1 MTSSQ
6 DFNFYNN
13 LATSI
18 LVLNTDNKI
27 VFKNHSFTKN
37 FGKIKNLN
45 RFANNFLFDVCM
57 LNSENLMDSNPINFA
72 LSSKENFTAN
82 AIYQKTKEQYF
93 YYLITTFKYNEFK
106 ILSFENITTNI
117 LYEQA
122 EKKYNFISKQYQS
135 LIETNKQFATLQKQ
149 SQAQTVKLAIMHR
162 ISNVIRESISIDKII
177 DSTLREL
184 YNLLGA
190 TKIYYVKNKDY
201 SFTIKEV
208 YPEKYKN
215 FIGEQIELPKESL
228 KHIKNKSIEQ
238 SSCLKEFI
246 NSETSYPT
254 PISRIIVPVSK
265 MHEILGLLII
275 FTNQK
280 TFDDSQNDVLQ
291 SIATQLASAIV
302 QASLFSKLKEQNETL
317 ENTLKEL
324 KETQLQLINSEK
336 LASLGQLVAGVAH
349 EINTPLGSINANNDL
364 LIKLINKLEETN
376 TNNIFIENMKNITEI
391 DKEAIKRI
399 SGIVKSLKRFVRLD
413 EADLQFA
420 DINKE
425 LDLTLELIKHETKN
439 KITISKEY
447 GKIKEVKCYPNML
460 NQVFMNILVNAC
472 QSIDK
477 EGLIRIKTYIENNKL
492 IVKIK
497 DNGCGIDEKL
507 KNKLFTIGT
516 TTKKIGVGTGLGLA
530 ISKKIIEKHNGKI
543 YFESTLSIGT
553 EFTIE
558 LPIVD

>member
-1 MTSSQ
+1 MNNLQ
-6 DFNFYNN
+6 DFYFYNN
-13 LATSI
+13 FSTSI
-18 LVLNTDNKI
+18 LILNMDGKV
-27 VFKNHSFTKN
+27 VFKNYAFTKN
-37 FGKIKNLN
+37 FGNIKNLN
-45 RFANNFLFDVCM
+45 RFSNNFSFDICV
-57 LNSENLMDSNPINFA
+57 LNSENWLDANPINFA
-72 LSSKENFTAN
+72 IKSKENFTAN
-82 AIYQKTKEQYF
+82 TIYQKTKEQYF
-93 YYLITTFKYNEFK
+93 YYLLTTFSHNGYKVF
-106 ILSFENITTNI
+106 SFENVTTNI

-122 EKKYNFISKQYQS
+122 EKKYNFINKQYLS
-135 LIETNKQFATLQKQ
+135 LVETNKQFASLQKQ

-162 ISNVIRESISIDKII
+162 ISNVIRESINIDKII

-190 TKIYYVKNKDY
+190 TKIYYVENKD
-201 SFTIKEV
+201 FTFSIKKTF
-208 YPEKYKN
+208 PEKYKN
-215 FIGEQIELPKESL
+215 IIGNNIELPIETFNN
-228 KHIKNKSIEQ
+228 IKNKNIDH

-246 NSETSYPT
+246 NSETSYPA
-254 PISRIIVPVSK
+254 PISRIIVPVLK

-280 TFDDSQNDVLQ
+280 SFDDSQNDVLQ

-317 ENTLKEL
+317 EKTLKEL

-336 LASLGQLVAGVAH
+336 MASLGQLVAGIAH

-364 LIKLINKLEETN
+364 LTKLINKIEETIP
-376 TNNIFIENMKNITEI
+376 NNMYLENIKNLTEI

-399 SGIVKSLKRFVRLD
+399 NGIVKSLKRFVRLD

-420 DINKE
+420 NINKE

-439 KITISKEY
+439 KITINKEY
-447 GKIKEVKCYPNML
+447 GEIKEVKCYPNML

-472 QSIDK
+472 QSINK
-477 EGLIRIKTYIENNKL
+477 TGVITIKTNITDDTL

-497 DNGCGIDEKL
+497 DNGCGIDDKL
-507 KNKLFTIGT
+507 KDKLFTIGT
-516 TTKKIGVGTGLGLA
+516 TTKKIGIGTGLGLA
-530 ISKKIIEKHNGKI
+530 ISKKIIDKHNGKI
-543 YFESTLSIGT
+543 YFESTKSQGT

-558 LPIVD
+558 LPIIE